1 MVQTV
6 HTMANVEFPK
16 SKNDTFEIRQKHI
29 FANINS
35 DVS

>member
-6 HTMANVEFPK
+6 RTMANVEFLK
-16 SKNDTFEIRQKHI
+16 SKNDTFEIRQKHV